1 MLSVDSVLYD
11 ALTQGLCAFK
21 FTAFRHVGEK
31 VSEKINEKVS
41 EVDLKFF
48 WMPELRGRFNE
59 ETDLDIIKLYRPEIK
74 NGFTILK
81 HTEKGTELCVDL
93 AIFERENCPPPK
105 LLESGMTITVK
116 MPQNQVTPYTT
127 VVKINW
133 ACVTFTALC
142 GGAGR
147 AWYLTGIKQL
157 DGSIQPRG
165 EEFRAKDNDEDKKT
179 EERPYWVSSHQCRP

>member
-31 VSEKINEKVS
+31 VSEKVS
-41 EVDLKFF
+41 EVHSKFF
-48 WMPELRGRFNE
+48 WIPELRGRFNE
-59 ETDLDIIKLYRPEIK
+59 ET
-74 NGFTILK
+74 
-81 HTEKGTELCVDL
+81 DL

-105 LLESGMTITVK
+105 LVQKHWPDKFRQLESGMTITVK
-116 MPQNQVTPYTT
+116 MPQNQVTLFTN
-127 VVKINW
+127 VAKINW
-133 ACVTFTALC
+133 ACVPFTALC

-147 AWYLTGIKQL
+147 AWYLTGMKQL
-157 DGSIQPRG
+157 DGSIQPRD